1 MCCCFLVNSE
11 LCVYRVFI
19 QSTVMNHLSKDTY
32 IKDLYDMKPNVG
44 CVYFFN
50 ELALQGMRGTNLCRE
65 GGRPVFA
72 VLRLCLHMHALL

>member
-1 MCCCFLVNSE
+1 
-11 LCVYRVFI
+11 
-19 QSTVMNHLSKDTY
+19 
-32 IKDLYDMKPNVG
+32 MKPNVG